1 MHGVLIFHIAAGT
14 LAVLS
19 GVAALVFRKGGRVH
33 RGAGIVFVFAM
44 AAMGVTAAIVGA
56 DEPSNAVAGV
66 LVIYFAT
73 TAWLTVKRREG
84 HLFEIGAFLLAAS
97 VAGLGFWSAYL
108 IATGA
113 RTAANPYILYASLFV
128 NSAIALAA
136 FGDLSVA
143 IRGGIAGAQR
153 IARHLWR
160 MCFAL
165 FIAVGSFSA
174 QGVDALPA
182 SVPGPQI
189 LLVSILIVLSTM
201 IYWLVRVLFTK
212 WATTASVSA

>member
-1 MHGVLIFHIAAGT
+1 VHGVLIFHIAAGT

-19 GVAALVFRKGGRVH
+19 GVAALVFRKGGRMH
-33 RGAGIVFVFAM
+33 RGSGIVFMFAM

-56 DEPSNAVAGV
+56 DEPSNAVAGGLV
-66 LVIYFAT
+66 LYFVA
-73 TAWLTVKRREG
+73 TAWLTVKRRDG
-84 HLFEIGAFLLAAS
+84 RSFEIIAFVLATS
-97 VAGLGFWSAYL
+97 VAAMGFWSAYL

-113 RTAANPYILYASLFV
+113 REAANPYILYASLFV

-136 FGDLSVA
+136 LGDLSVA
-143 IRGGIAGAQR
+143 IRGRIAGAQR

-182 SVPGPQI
+182 SIPGPQI
-189 LLVSILIVLSTM
+189 LLASILIVLSTM
-201 IYWLVRVLFTK
+201 IYWLARVLFTK